1 MIGAAAAND
10 GDPLCSAQLEVH
22 LREVYR
28 ALRVEAPKEGVAQG
42 GWLIVDLLEHVVLKY
57 PKLDVL
63 GLPVHLEGLALY
75 RLPFEREDSNPRARD
90 LHYLAVLNQ
99 KEPAGLLD
107 EGPNRAG
114 QVVLILPQPHN
125 ERALVPGANHLA
137 RLAQRRSILHAF
149 GEQVR
154 YDLGVGIR
162 GEADA
167 ALDQLLLEL
176 GEVLDDAVVDDGDA
190 AGPDLG
196 MCVSRV
202 WRAVGSPASVSNPS
216 PRLREVAVALAKGLG
231 QPPQPPGLLDGLYA
245 AVELQREPSGVITP
259 VLELP
264 QTLHEDL

>member
-137 RLAQRRSILHAF
+137 RLARAQSRHRKGALKAQQSGGERLAQRRSILHAF

-176 GEVLDDAVVDDGDA
+176 GEVLDDAVVDDGDT
-190 AGPDLG
+190 GPDLG
-196 MCVSRV
+196 MCVSLV

-216 PRLREVAVALAKGLG
+216 PRLREVAVALAK
-231 QPPQPPGLLDGLYA
+231 D
-245 AVELQREPSGVITP
+245 
-259 VLELP
+259 
-264 QTLHEDL
+264 